1 MTTEL
6 RKILYVEDVVPI
18 ATVAVMALEDLG
30 GFQVLHFLSGQEA
43 IEALPEF
50 APQLVLLDVMMP
62 GMDGPETLRRI
73 REMPQGRDLPA
84 IFMTAKAQLHQQ
96 EEYVAMGA
104 LGVIV
109 KPFDA
114 ISLSDTIRE
123 LWNAHNSAAAV

>member
-73 REMPQGRDLPA
+73 REMPQGRDLP
-84 IFMTAKAQLHQQ
+84 
-96 EEYVAMGA
+96 
-104 LGVIV
+104 
-109 KPFDA
+109 
-114 ISLSDTIRE
+114 
-123 LWNAHNSAAAV
+123 